1 MHIKNQEDINKQCRR
16 YWYCSSDIVIIIL
29 WHQEL
34 WMIIEINIIEI
45 NDSTNQNT
53 LNKNKATNLQINKL
67 SEKNL
72 LSIRQK

>member
-1 MHIKNQEDINKQCRR
+1 
-16 YWYCSSDIVIIIL
+16 
-29 WHQEL
+29 
-34 WMIIEINIIEI
+34 MIIEINIIEI

>member
-1 MHIKNQEDINKQCRR
+1 MHIKNQEDINKQCRK
-16 YWYCSSDIVIIIL
+16 YWYCSADIVIIIL
-29 WHQEL
+29 WHQEV